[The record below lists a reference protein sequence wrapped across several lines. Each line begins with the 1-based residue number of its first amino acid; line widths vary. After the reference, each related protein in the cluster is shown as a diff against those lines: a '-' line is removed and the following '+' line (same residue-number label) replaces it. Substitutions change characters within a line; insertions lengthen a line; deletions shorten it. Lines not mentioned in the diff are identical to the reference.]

1 MQAVLSKED
10 MGQQLE
16 SCTPAKH
23 LDQLAA
29 FVTEHIE
36 VAAVRVSRE
45 RFLHQQDPASACR
58 DACRCGQSQSIPARP
73 TQWGSPRRPSA
84 NAATAAFSVAAS
96 TVPVIRIRAP
106 AANSISIAPPPTRIH
121 HFKPFELDTA
131 PIAVHRDSSQQHGY
145 SARRPSPERYRFGR
159 SRVLATARERF
170 CGRPP
175 QGAASQ
181 IRPMMDWSESSSF
194 QSIRRRR
201 VAMCAPADQEKS
213 HHSQRERTANAPP

>member
-10 MGQQLE
+10 MGQQLG

-58 DACRCGQSQSIPARP
+58 DACRCGQSQSTPARP

-84 NAATAAFSVAAS
+84 KAATATFSVAAS
-96 TVPVIRIRAP
+96 AVPVIRIRAP

-121 HFKPFELDTA
+121 HFKPFELETA
-131 PIAVHRDSSQQHGY
+131 PIAVHRDSSQQHASFCKAAFTGAIQIWTVSCSCY
-145 SARRPSPERYRFGR
+145 CKGA
-159 SRVLATARERF
+159 VLRA
-170 CGRPP
+170 
-175 QGAASQ
+175 AAS
-181 IRPMMDWSESSSF
+181 RGSEPDPSNDGLEREF
-194 QSIRRRR
+194 KFSI
-201 VAMCAPADQEKS
+201 D
-213 HHSQRERTANAPP
+213 